1 MFDIETIILRCGI
14 WLKKKDAEV
23 GFAVAGDLDDKASGR
38 KICAKFP
45 IGAYM
50 YMHAHVNV

>member
-1 MFDIETIILRCGI
+1 MFDIETIIPRCDI

-45 IGAYM
+45 IGAYI
-50 YMHAHVNV
+50 HTHTHVNV